1 MVEHNINCAVMFAD
15 IAESTRLYEAF
26 GDETAQQLVSRCLSQ
41 ISQICGHYGGSIV
54 KMVGDEVMCRFST
67 ADDAVHAA
75 CQIHE
80 DLAANHRV
88 AGAPELLVRIGLH
101 FGPAILQG
109 NDLFGDT
116 VNLAARMTT
125 VAKAGQ
131 IITTEDTVNT
141 LSIENAKSARL
152 YDKALVKGKQ
162 AEIAMYEIL
171 WKREDATNIISRAT
185 LTQHLATQELKL
197 KHNDLETIVLSNAPM
212 FLIGRSPQCDLVVD
226 SGFASRTH
234 ARIEYRRGKFVLIDQ
249 STNGTFVKTDEGKE
263 VYLRREEL
271 PLWGE
276 GNISLGEVF
285 TPGNARLI
293 TYICR

>member
-1 MVEHNINCAVMFAD
+1 MVENNINCAVMFAD
-15 IAESTRLYEAF
+15 IADSTRLYEVV
-26 GDETAQQLVSRCLSQ
+26 GDETAQQLVSNCLSH
-41 ISQICGHYGGSIV
+41 ISQICAHHGGSVI
-54 KMVGDEVMCRFST
+54 KMVGDEVMCRFPT

-80 DLAANHRV
+80 DLATNQRV
-88 AGAPELLVRIGLH
+88 PGAPELLVRIGMH
-101 FGPAILQG
+101 FGSAILRG

-131 IITTEDTVNT
+131 IITTEDTVKT
-141 LSIENAKSARL
+141 LSTESASTARL

-162 AEIAMYEIL
+162 AEVAMYEIL
-171 WKREDATNIISRAT
+171 WKREDATNIISRVT
-185 LTQHLATQELKL
+185 LTQHLATRELRLQLDDSEKL
-197 KHNDLETIVLSNAPM
+197 VLPDAPM

-234 ARIEYRRGKFVLIDQ
+234 AKIEYRRGKFVLVDQ
-249 STNGTFVKTDEGKE
+249 STNGTFVKTPEGKE

-276 GNISLGEVF
+276 GSISLGEVIA
-285 TPGNARLI
+285 PGNAHLI
-293 TYICR
+293 SYVCV